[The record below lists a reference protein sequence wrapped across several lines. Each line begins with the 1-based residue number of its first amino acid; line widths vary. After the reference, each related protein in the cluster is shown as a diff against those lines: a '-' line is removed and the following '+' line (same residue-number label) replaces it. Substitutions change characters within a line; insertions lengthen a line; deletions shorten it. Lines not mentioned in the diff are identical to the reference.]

1 MPETAEPMN
10 TEERN
15 AFITAKLNEGVSLS
29 DIQKLLA
36 KQGVSMTYLDLRLLA
51 DELKV
56 NWKKQDPKDA
66 PKSPAKPADVLDKGA
81 KPGGTTVTV
90 SKLVRPGAAMSGSV
104 AFASGAKADWVL
116 GNDGRLGLIPAPGS
130 AKPTEDDLVGFQ
142 AELQR
147 KLGGG

>member
-1 MPETAEPMN
+1 MPETVEPMN
-10 TEERN
+10 TDERN
-15 AFITAKLNEGVSLS
+15 ALITAKLNEGISLS
-29 DIQKLLA
+29 EIQKELGR
-36 KQGVSMTYLDLRLLA
+36 QGVNMTYLDLRLLA

-56 NWKKQDPKDA
+56 NWKKQDPKDL
-66 PKSPAKPADVLDKGA
+66 PKSAPKPADLLDKGP

-104 AFASGAKADWVL
+104 VFASGAKAEWVL
-116 GNDGRLGLIPAPGS
+116 GNDGRLGLIPAAGS
-130 AKPTEDDLVGFQ
+130 SKPTEEDLIEFQ